1 MPPKASATTISR
13 NAAAAVAEFPTN
25 GRSQKLAEKIAER
38 IELRIIDLGWPVGD
52 VIGSESELLAEYG
65 VSRAVL
71 REAIRL
77 LEHHHVA
84 QMRRGPGGGLVVTD
98 PDPAAVAR
106 AAAVYLRYRD
116 VDAEQL
122 FRARIALEMAAVHDA
137 AERIDEDGIAKLRAA
152 LEHETTF
159 SDAVA
164 DATVH
169 DFHIVVAE
177 LSGNP
182 ALHLFIDVLTQLSA
196 AGFMGA
202 AALFDKAAAQRRST
216 KAELEEVHA
225 VHKAIADAII
235 AGDVALAQH
244 RTQRHLLAMGAAL
257 RGLPRISPRAESPR
271 KEPSL

>member
-1 MPPKASATTISR
+1 MSPKARATAI
-13 NAAAAVAEFPTN
+13 NQHPQGAVAVAPSN
-25 GRSQKLAEKIAER
+25 GRSQKLAETIAER
-38 IELRIIDLGWPVGD
+38 IELRIIDLGWPVGQ
-52 VIGSESELLAEYG
+52 VIGSESDLLAEYG

-98 PDPAAVAR
+98 PDPAAVTR
-106 AAAVYLRYRD
+106 AAAVFLRYRN

-122 FRARIALEMAAVHDA
+122 FRARIALEMAAVHEA
-137 AERIDEDGIAKLRAA
+137 AQRIDEAGITKLRAA
-152 LEHETTF
+152 LAHETEF
-159 SDAVA
+159 LHGVA

-182 ALHLFIDVLTQLSA
+182 ALHLFVDVLTQLSA

-202 AALFDKAAAQRRST
+202 TALFDKVAARRPST
-216 KAELEEVHA
+216 PDEIEEIHA
-225 VHKAIADAII
+225 VHQGIADAII

-244 RTQRHLLAMGAAL
+244 RTQRHLMAMSAAL
-257 RGLPRISPRAESPR
+257 QH
-271 KEPSL
+271 

>member
-1 MPPKASATTISR
+1 MTPKARASTFSR
-13 NAAAAVAEFPTN
+13 NSSAAVADAAPSN
-25 GRSQKLAEKIAER
+25 GRSQKLAETISEK
-38 IELRIIDLGWPVGD
+38 IELRIIDKGWPVGE

-71 REAIRL
+71 REAVRL

-98 PDPAAVAR
+98 PDPAAVTR
-106 AAAVYLRYRD
+106 AAAVYLRYRR
-116 VDAEQL
+116 VDPQQL

-137 AERIDEDGIAKLRAA
+137 AQRIDEEGIAKLRAA

-159 SDAVA
+159 LDGVA

-182 ALHLFIDVLTQLSA
+182 ALHLFVDVLTQLSA

-202 AALFDKAAAQRRST
+202 AALFDKAAARRRSS
-216 KAELEEVHA
+216 KAELEEVHT
-225 VHKAIADAII
+225 VHQAIADAII

-244 RTQRHLLAMGAAL
+244 RTQRHLLAMGSAL
-257 RGLPRISPRAESPR
+257 HG
-271 KEPSL
+271 

>member
-1 MPPKASATTISR
+1 VTLRILNVQERSMSPNARATTLNRHSLSAT
-13 NAAAAVAEFPTN
+13 AAGLSPE
-25 GRSQKLAEKIAER
+25 GRSQKLAETIAEK
-38 IELRIIDLGWPVGD
+38 IELRIIDQGWPVGD
-52 VIGSESELLAEYG
+52 VIGSESELLADYG

-77 LEHHHVA
+77 LEHHRVA
-84 QMRRGPGGGLVVTD
+84 EMRRGPGGGLVVTD
-98 PDPAAVAR
+98 PDPAAVTR
-106 AAAVYLRYRD
+106 AAAVYLRYRN

-122 FRARIALEMAAVHDA
+122 FHARIALELAAVRSA
-137 AERIDEDGIAKLRAA
+137 AQRIDEAGIAKLRAV

-159 SDAVA
+159 VDGVA

-182 ALHLFIDVLTQLSA
+182 ALHLFVDVLTKLSA

-202 AALFDKAAAQRRST
+202 AALFDKTAARRRST
-216 KAELEEVHA
+216 PTELGEVHA
-225 VHKAIADAII
+225 VHQAIAEAII

-244 RTQRHLLAMGAAL
+244 RTQRHLDAMCAMLHA
-257 RGLPRISPRAESPR
+257 
-271 KEPSL
+271 